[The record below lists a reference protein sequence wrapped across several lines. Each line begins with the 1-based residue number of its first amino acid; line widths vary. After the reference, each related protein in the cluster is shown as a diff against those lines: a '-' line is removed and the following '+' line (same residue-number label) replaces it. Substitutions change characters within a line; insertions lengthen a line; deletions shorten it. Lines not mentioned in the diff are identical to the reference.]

1 MWQSRRFFSN
11 AALSR
16 KEQFVQNLTSNGDS
30 VVLPSS
36 RIVRGNKSINTKSS
50 VLVPVVEIGPSSIT
64 SSSSFD
70 RLSVILTKRSSLLRS
85 HRGEICFPGG
95 KCDEGETLE
104 ETALRETHEET
115 GMEASEF
122 DVWSRL
128 EPVLTSRFD
137 RAVMPIVAELRDSS
151 ILDRLNPNYDEV
163 QYVFS
168 VPISHLITNL
178 SYTLFIH
185 PKYKYRLPLFHI
197 NQFTVHAHS
206 ETAFIPRSLRIW
218 GLSAIILHQ
227 TLSHLCPSTYNAFK
241 VSFY

>member
-1 MWQSRRFFSN
+1 MWSSRRFFSN

-16 KEQFVQNLTSNGDS
+16 KEQFVQSLASNGHS
-30 VVLPSS
+30 VPLGRVSRGASS
-36 RIVRGNKSINTKSS
+36 TSS
-50 VLVPVVEIGPSSIT
+50 VLVPVVEIGPSSIS

-70 RLSVILTKRSSLLRS
+70 RLSIILTKRSSLLRS
-85 HRGEICFPGG
+85 HRGEVCFPGG

-115 GMEASEF
+115 GMAGSEF
-122 DVWSRL
+122 ELWSRL

-137 RAVMPIVAELRDSS
+137 RAVMPIVAELRDAS
-151 ILDRLNPNYDEV
+151 ILGRLSPNYDEV

-168 VPISHLITNL
+168 VPVSHLLANL

-185 PKYKYRLPLFHI
+185 PKFKYRLPVFFI

-206 ETAFIPRSLRIW
+206 ETAFLPRSLRIW

-227 TLSHLCPSTYNAFK
+227 TLSHLSPSTYNAFK
-241 VSFY
+241 VQFY